1 MVKMLS
7 AAGARN
13 VETRVRSSER
23 KYNHH
28 ANTNHNVSFNNNQER
43 DEWSDGDENEAT
55 HPHHGGLR
63 RPDSKGSS
71 KAHAESHSNNN
82 RVERSGERERRHRP
96 TLARPRLNVNKE
108 NIHDKFTM
116 IKQRSRNGM
125 DSMKQRSKRGF
136 DTVKERGAKVLPRRP
151 NIRLKSAPKDLPTRS
166 LFRHEPRTW
175 FGAKKDKGDKVKED
189 WRNARPNS
197 SGGTGGGGA
206 SGSNNNSS
214 PSKKELTR
222 GRQEDPYHRKH
233 SDNNERSNNRRSRSA
248 GRRAKYNEDE

>member
-28 ANTNHNVSFNNNQER
+28 TATNHDVSFNNQER
-43 DEWSDGDENEAT
+43 DEWSDGDDNEAT
-55 HPHHGGLR
+55 HPHHGRLR

-71 KAHAESHSNNN
+71 KGHAESHSNNN